1 MKQKSVLE
9 KLSESIKTMPFFK
22 RKQVVLENGAIV
34 EDSESITIEEMKEN
48 AKLGNA
54 VSTFLDAVDKIPSVD
69 MTDKFSAIDRLNAA
83 IAGIQFEIPKSKAN
97 EKTIDT
103 IDTIE

>member
-48 AKLGNA
+48 ANLGNA
-54 VSTFLDAVDKIPSVD
+54 VSSFMDAVDKIPSVD

-83 IAGIQFEIPKSKAN
+83 IAGIQYESPKIKIN
-97 EKTIDT
+97 EKTYT